1 MLALKKS
8 NYDEVVNTFNSTAGK
23 SSLKLLDFTNKT
35 VCKVLKLNSLFA
47 AEKKLN
53 ILGRITTSCKRKVKS
68 AWRSFKR
75 AFTFHL
81 PRIAALAVMMFMMA
95 VDKAH
100 ADAGAGASAI
110 SNVASQDMS
119 GYQSAVSKLMKAIAA
134 AICVIGAFTVYFK
147 MQNGDQDVKKTIML
161 VVGGCI
167 AFVVMSEA
175 LPKILGA

>member
-1 MLALKKS
+1 
-8 NYDEVVNTFNSTAGK
+8 
-23 SSLKLLDFTNKT
+23 
-35 VCKVLKLNSLFA
+35 
-47 AEKKLN
+47 
-53 ILGRITTSCKRKVKS
+53 
-68 AWRSFKR
+68 
-75 AFTFHL
+75 
-81 PRIAALAVMMFMMA
+81 MMFMMA

>member
-8 NYDEVVNTFNSTAGK
+8 NYDEVVNTYNSTAGK

-35 VCKVLKLNSLFA
+35 VCKVLKLNSPFA

-53 ILGRITTSCKRKVKS
+53 ILGRITSSCKRKVKS

-81 PRIAALAVMMFMMA
+81 PRVAALAVMMFMMA

-100 ADAGAGASAI
+100 AGVTDGAGAISDAAGNFGNYQIAI
-110 SNVASQDMS
+110 
-119 GYQSAVSKLMKAIAA
+119 GKLMKAIAA

-175 LPKILGA
+175 LPKLLG